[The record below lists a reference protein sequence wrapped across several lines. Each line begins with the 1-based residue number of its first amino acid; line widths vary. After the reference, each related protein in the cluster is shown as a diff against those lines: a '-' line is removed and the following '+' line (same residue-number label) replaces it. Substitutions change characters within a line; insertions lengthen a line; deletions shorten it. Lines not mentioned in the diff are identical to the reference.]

1 VVVDSEMELLQIVVA
16 DLVTIDPIVVTVDA
30 PIEEAAHIL
39 QARSIASLPVVD
51 RFGSLVGVIGQAD
64 LIDFV
69 DSPARRLARTM
80 PSGLRVGELMT
91 SPAVTVSLSRPF
103 YEAGRLMVDAG
114 AHRLVALDEAGCPQG
129 VLSVM
134 DVVTFLLDG

>member
-1 VVVDSEMELLQIVVA
+1 MELLQIVVA

-30 PIEEAAHIL
+30 PIEDAAHLL
-39 QARSIASLPVVD
+39 QARSITSLPVVD

-64 LIDFV
+64 LEGFV
-69 DSPARRLARTM
+69 DSPLGPLVRTR
-80 PSGLRVGELMT
+80 PSGLRVGELMA

-103 YEAGRLMVDAG
+103 YEAGRLMIDAG
-114 AHRLVALDEAGCPQG
+114 AHRLVALDDAGCPQG